1 MEGSHRMTDTVPRT
15 DEHSPATLGAKLR
28 AIRQQRGLS
37 LADVA
42 AATNMSASFLSLVE
56 TGKNDIT
63 VGRLSRLVQFFGVS
77 ALDLLPD
84 SRRHDAEITRT
95 SEQHLVRSSTE
106 GIEMFLMTSEP
117 NRNMLPMLL
126 VFKPGASLAEAGRH
140 AGEEFVFVLEGELLL
155 EVSGSPA
162 HTLKA
167 GDSAYYAADRPHQ
180 FSNPRPDTPLRLI
193 CVDSP
198 PAL

>member
-1 MEGSHRMTDTVPRT
+1 MTETVPGPG
-15 DEHSPATLGAKLR
+15 EHSPATLGAKLR
-28 AIRQQRGLS
+28 AFRQRRGLS

-63 VGRLSRLVQFFGVS
+63 VGRLGRLVQFFGIS

-84 SRRHDAEITRT
+84 PPRAGAEIIRK
-95 SEQHLVRSSTE
+95 SAQQLVRSATE
-106 GIEMFLMTSEP
+106 GIDMFLLTTGP

-140 AGEEFVFVLEGELLL
+140 AGEEFLVVLEGELLL
-155 EVSGSPA
+155 EIEDSPPE
-162 HTLKA
+162 TLGV
-167 GDSAYYAADRPHQ
+167 GDSAYYSADRPHR
-180 FSNPRPDTPLRLI
+180 FSNPSGDDPLRLI